1 MNSGGT
7 ARRVF
12 IEEARDLLIDLE
24 EALLE
29 LESHPGDSGLM
40 ARVFRALHTLKGTG
54 AMFGFDAVARF
65 THVVEDLFDNVRK
78 VGVPATPELLAL
90 GLDAKDHLQELL
102 AHGTADTPATHDT
115 GGATGEAGVDSTA
128 EASLAERERD
138 LLDRIGRLAA
148 RWMVADPQGAA
159 VSAEYDSAAASD
171 MGAGSASL
179 LSVSTGTHPAAHPGA
194 YPATHHA
201 AQPANGPG
209 IDHLAGQA
217 VQARQAGQLFFPQ
230 DIPDGSPREPRVYW
244 LRYTPSPDALHRGLD
259 PSRLMD
265 ALNGLGV
272 LHLWPHCEAVP
283 ALDHLDARSVHLR
296 WDAVLVTE
304 HPVSMVREPFQTLM
318 DESGLTVEELGRER
332 LLPSP
337 DLLCRIAAQGG
348 VADAAGL
355 LAAAGAGDEALRE
368 VRGRGAAAA
377 GMLSAFS
384 PAPAAAVHVASF
396 GGPGGVPAGTGAQT
410 RHQSESAVPVTG
422 DETAPAGTP
431 RLGGDD
437 GPTTSLRVDSTKVDR
452 LLDNVGEL
460 VILQARLSRI
470 AGDHDDPRLREL
482 AEGLER
488 LTESLRDS
496 TMSVRMVP
504 LDATF
509 HAFRRLVRDLAARLG
524 KDVRFVTEGGETE
537 LDKTVIDHLRDPLL
551 HLVRN
556 AMDHGV
562 ESTEARLAAGKPAE
576 AVLRLSAVHAGGEVL
591 VTVSDDGAGIDLDKL
606 RAVGVARG
614 LLAPDAEP
622 GETELLQLL
631 FLPGFSTASGVS
643 DLSGRGVGLDVVSTA
658 LSALRGSVDVV
669 TRRGE
674 GTAWRLRIPLTL
686 AIIDGLR
693 VRVGN
698 ETFILPLTQVE
709 ACLERFVEGEAA
721 TLGLIEYRERL
732 TPCLSLRRFLDVP
745 GEQPAYERVI
755 IANVDGQ
762 PVGFAVD
769 GVAGLEQAVIKRLG
783 GPCRRAAWIAGSS
796 VDAEGGISLI
806 LDAAQLVRVAQGM
819 QER

>member
-1 MNSGGT
+1 MNPGGT

-12 IEEARDLLIDLE
+12 TEEARDLLIDLE

-29 LESHPGDSGLM
+29 LESHPGDGALM

-65 THVVEDLFDNVRK
+65 THVVEDLFDSARK
-78 VGVPATPELLAL
+78 AAAPATPELLAL

-102 AHGTADTPATHDT
+102 AAGVSGPSGPSGSSGQPDGDAPGE
-115 GGATGEAGVDSTA
+115 GGAEETA
-128 EASLAERERD
+128 RAAATAARERD
-138 LLDRIGRLAA
+138 LFDRIAGLAA
-148 RWMVADPQGAA
+148 LWAAPAPQ
-159 VSAEYDSAAASD
+159 AAAQDEAAPLEVPGGVATFAAS
-171 MGAGSASL
+171 GVPSHPGHAGSAPRRAAGDGAMFPPP
-179 LSVSTGTHPAAHPGA
+179 STGG
-194 YPATHHA
+194 
-201 AQPANGPG
+201 
-209 IDHLAGQA
+209 GQ
-217 VQARQAGQLFFPQ
+217 
-230 DIPDGSPREPRVYW
+230 GSTVTPLVYW
-244 LRYTPSPDALHRGLD
+244 LRYVPSADALRRGLD
-259 PSRLMD
+259 PSRLLD
-265 ALNGLGV
+265 GLRALGA
-272 LHLWPHCEAVP
+272 LHLWPHCETVP
-283 ALDHLDARSVHLR
+283 GLDGLDAESVHLR

-304 HPVSMVREPFQTLM
+304 HPAVMVREPFATLM
-318 DESGLTVEELGRER
+318 DDGGLDVMVLGEER
-332 LLPSP
+332 LLPP
-337 DLLCRIAAQGG
+337 PELLCRIAAQGG
-348 VADAAGL
+348 VTDAAGL
-355 LAAAGAGDEALRE
+355 LAAAGAGDEALRA
-368 VRGRGAAAA
+368 VARLVATVGMSATGAARSVPLQPAA
-377 GMLSAFS
+377 SGRPVVECV
-384 PAPAAAVHVASF
+384 PAP
-396 GGPGGVPAGTGAQT
+396 
-410 RHQSESAVPVTG
+410 G
-422 DETAPAGTP
+422 DE
-431 RLGGDD
+431 
-437 GPTTSLRVDSTKVDR
+437 GPTTSLRVDSAKVDR

-460 VILQARLSRI
+460 VILQSRLSRI
-470 AGDHDDPRLREL
+470 ATDHDDPRLREL

-524 KDVRFVTEGGETE
+524 KDVRFVAEGGETE

-562 ESTEARLAAGKPAE
+562 EPAGARMAAGKPAE
-576 AVLRLSAVHAGGEVL
+576 AVLRLSAAHAGGEVL
-591 VTVSDDGAGIDLDKL
+591 ITVSDDGAGIDLEKL

-622 GETELLQLL
+622 GDAELLQLL

-658 LSALRGSVDVV
+658 LGALRGSVDVV

-693 VRVGN
+693 VRVGD

-709 ACLERFVEGEAA
+709 ACLERFVDGEAA
-721 TLGLIEYRERL
+721 TLGLIEYRDRL
-732 TPCLSLRRFLDVP
+732 VPCLSLRRFLDVP
-745 GEQPAYERVI
+745 GQQPAYERII

-806 LDAAQLVRVAQGM
+806 LDAAQLVRVAQAM

>member
-1 MNSGGT
+1 MNPGGT

-12 IEEARDLLIDLE
+12 TEEARDLLIDLE

-29 LESHPGDSGLM
+29 LESHPGDAALM

-65 THVVEDLFDNVRK
+65 THAVEDLFDNVRK
-78 VGVPATPELLAL
+78 AGAPATSELLAL

-102 AHGTADTPATHDT
+102 ARGASVPVEGKKPSADRAED
-115 GGATGEAGVDSTA
+115 GADADGV
-128 EASLAERERD
+128 AERERE
-138 LLDRIGRLAA
+138 LLDRIGGLSA
-148 RWMVADPQGAA
+148 RWVAPAVAPGAFPASSGVRGDDAVGAA
-159 VSAEYDSAAASD
+159 DALPAAPPRDFPMAAS
-171 MGAGSASL
+171 GAIPASPGHMAGLTPPERSA
-179 LSVSTGTHPAAHPGA
+179 VPA
-194 YPATHHA
+194 
-201 AQPANGPG
+201 
-209 IDHLAGQA
+209 
-217 VQARQAGQLFFPQ
+217 
-230 DIPDGSPREPRVYW
+230 GSPRESQVYW
-244 LRYTPSPDALHRGLD
+244 LHYTPSPDALRRGLD
-259 PSRLMD
+259 PSRLLD
-265 ALNGLGV
+265 GLHGLGP
-272 LHLWPHCEAVP
+272 LHVWPHCEVVP
-283 ALDHLDARSVHLR
+283 ALDRLDAEAVHLS
-296 WDAVLVTE
+296 WDAVLITE
-304 HPVSMVREPFQTLM
+304 HPLAMVREPFVALM
-318 DESGLTVEELGRER
+318 DEAGLNVVALGEER

-337 DLLCRIAAQGG
+337 ELLCRIAAQGG

-355 LAAAGAGDEALRE
+355 LAAAGAGDEALRA
-368 VRGRGAAAA
+368 VRGQG
-377 GMLSAFS
+377 GSADAVS
-384 PAPAAAVHVASF
+384 MASGGIPAATSPLVSPSASAVAAVPWPVPECAPPAADEAAQA
-396 GGPGGVPAGTGAQT
+396 GTLRPGG
-410 RHQSESAVPVTG
+410 
-422 DETAPAGTP
+422 DE
-431 RLGGDD
+431 
-437 GPTTSLRVDSTKVDR
+437 GPTTSLRVDSAKVDR

-470 AGDHDDPRLREL
+470 ATDHDDPRLREL

-524 KDVRFVTEGGETE
+524 KDVRFVAEGGETE

-562 ESTEARLAAGKPAE
+562 EPADVRLAAGKPAE
-576 AVLRLSAVHAGGEVL
+576 AVLRLSATHAGGEVL
-591 VTVSDDGAGIDLDKL
+591 ITVSDDGAGIDLDKL

-614 LLAPDAEP
+614 LLAPEADP
-622 GETELLQLL
+622 GEAELLQLL

-658 LSALRGSVDVV
+658 LGALRGSVDVV

-693 VRVGN
+693 VRVGD
-698 ETFILPLTQVE
+698 ETFILPLTQVQ
-709 ACLERFVEGEAA
+709 ACLERFVNGEAA

-732 TPCLSLRRFLDVP
+732 VPCLSLRRFLDVP

>member
-1 MNSGGT
+1 MNPGGT

-12 IEEARDLLIDLE
+12 TEEARDLLIDLE

-29 LESHPGDSGLM
+29 LESHPGDAALM

-65 THVVEDLFDNVRK
+65 THAVEDLFDNVRK
-78 VGVPATPELLAL
+78 AGVPATSELLAL

-102 AHGTADTPATHDT
+102 EQGASAPVAAEPPSAGSVEDGADAD
-115 GGATGEAGVDSTA
+115 GVA
-128 EASLAERERD
+128 ARERE
-138 LLDRIGRLAA
+138 LLGRIGTLAA
-148 RWMVADPQGAA
+148 RWAAPVAAPVALPGSLRAMDDDAA
-159 VSAEYDSAAASD
+159 VAAGTSPTAQPQDFPTASPGSIPAPSGQMATEPSAAY
-171 MGAGSASL
+171 GS
-179 LSVSTGTHPAAHPGA
+179 
-194 YPATHHA
+194 
-201 AQPANGPG
+201 
-209 IDHLAGQA
+209 
-217 VQARQAGQLFFPQ
+217 
-230 DIPDGSPREPRVYW
+230 SPRAPRVYW
-244 LRYTPSPDALHRGLD
+244 LRYAPAPGALRRGLD
-259 PSRLMD
+259 PSRLLD
-265 ALNGLGV
+265 GLHGLGALYV
-272 LHLWPHCEAVP
+272 WPHCEIVP
-283 ALDHLDARSVHLR
+283 GLDGLDAEAVHLR

-304 HPVSMVREPFQTLM
+304 HSLAMVREPFATLM
-318 DESGLTVEELGRER
+318 DEAGLDVVALGEER
-332 LLPSP
+332 LLPP
-337 DLLCRIAAQGG
+337 PELLCRIAAQGG
-348 VADAAGL
+348 VADATGL
-355 LAAAGAGDEALRE
+355 LAAAGAGDEALRA
-368 VRGRGAAAA
+368 VRGQGGIGGISGAD
-377 GMLSAFS
+377 GDV
-384 PAPAAAVHVASF
+384 P
-396 GGPGGVPAGTGAQT
+396 GVPEGMSVAGASQAASST
-410 RHQSESAVPVTG
+410 SAVVSAPWSVQECVPPAG
-422 DETAPAGTP
+422 DDAAPAGTLRP
-431 RLGGDD
+431 GGDE
-437 GPTTSLRVDSTKVDR
+437 GASTSLRVDSAKVDR

-470 AGDHDDPRLREL
+470 ATDHDDPRLREL

-524 KDVRFVTEGGETE
+524 KDVRFVAEGGETE

-562 ESTEARLAAGKPAE
+562 ESAEARLAAGKPAE
-576 AVLRLSAVHAGGEVL
+576 SVLRLSAAHAGGEVL
-591 VTVSDDGAGIDLDKL
+591 ITVSDDGAGIDLDKL

-614 LLAPDAEP
+614 LLAPDADP
-622 GETELLQLL
+622 GEAELLQLL

-658 LSALRGSVDVV
+658 LGSLRGSVDVV
-669 TRRGE
+669 SRRGE

-693 VRVGN
+693 VRVGD
-698 ETFILPLTQVE
+698 EAFILPLTQVQ
-709 ACLERFVEGEAA
+709 ACLERFVDGEAA

-732 TPCLSLRRFLDVP
+732 VPCLSLRRFLDVP

-819 QER
+819 PER

>member
-1 MNSGGT
+1 MNPGGT

-12 IEEARDLLIDLE
+12 TEEARDLLIDLE

-29 LESHPGDSGLM
+29 LESHPGDGALM

-65 THVVEDLFDNVRK
+65 THVVEDLFDSVRK
-78 VGVPATPELLAL
+78 AAAPATPELLAL
-90 GLDAKDHLQELL
+90 GLDAKDHLQDLL
-102 AHGTADTPATHDT
+102 A
-115 GGATGEAGVDSTA
+115 AGVSGQPGQPVQPGQPTGDAPGQDGAEHAARAAATA
-128 EASLAERERD
+128 ARERD
-138 LLDRIGRLAA
+138 LLDRIAGLAA
-148 RWMVADPQGAA
+148 LWAAPAPHDVAPVAPAPSDWSGGGAGFAAPAVPGHAGHAGSSPHPTEGDGAA
-159 VSAEYDSAAASD
+159 LPFLPPAS
-171 MGAGSASL
+171 GQS
-179 LSVSTGTHPAAHPGA
+179 STAKP
-194 YPATHHA
+194 
-201 AQPANGPG
+201 
-209 IDHLAGQA
+209 L
-217 VQARQAGQLFFPQ
+217 
-230 DIPDGSPREPRVYW
+230 VYW
-244 LRYTPSPDALHRGLD
+244 LRYAPSADALRRGLD
-259 PSRLMD
+259 PSRLLD
-265 ALNGLGV
+265 GLRALGALQ
-272 LHLWPHCEAVP
+272 LWPHCETVP
-283 ALDHLDARSVHLR
+283 GLDGLDAEAVHLR

-304 HPVSMVREPFQTLM
+304 HPAVMVREPFATLM
-318 DESGLTVEELGRER
+318 DDGGLDVMVLGEER
-332 LLPSP
+332 LLPP
-337 DLLCRIAAQGG
+337 AELLCRIAAQGG

-355 LAAAGAGDEALRE
+355 LAAAGAGGEALRAVE
-368 VRGRGAAAA
+368 GLASMASMATMPATGPVRPVLPQAAAS
-377 GMLSAFS
+377 GRSALEC
-384 PAPAAAVHVASF
+384 APALGDDASPV
-396 GGPGGVPAGTGAQT
+396 GALRPGG
-410 RHQSESAVPVTG
+410 
-422 DETAPAGTP
+422 DE
-431 RLGGDD
+431 
-437 GPTTSLRVDSTKVDR
+437 GPTTSLRVDSAKVDR

-460 VILQARLSRI
+460 VILQSRLSRI
-470 AGDHDDPRLREL
+470 ATDHDDPRLREL

-524 KDVRFVTEGGETE
+524 KDVRFVAEGGETE

-562 ESTEARLAAGKPAE
+562 ETAEARVAAGKPAE
-576 AVLRLSAVHAGGEVL
+576 AVLRLSAAHAGGEVL
-591 VTVSDDGAGIDLDKL
+591 ITVADDGAGIDLDKL

-622 GETELLQLL
+622 GDAELLQLL

-658 LSALRGSVDVV
+658 LGALRGSVDVV

-674 GTAWRLRIPLTL
+674 GTSWRLRIPLTL

-693 VRVGN
+693 VRVGD

-709 ACLERFVEGEAA
+709 ACLERFVDGEAA
-721 TLGLIEYRERL
+721 TLGLVEYRDRL
-732 TPCLSLRRFLDVP
+732 VPCLSLRRFLDVP
-745 GEQPAYERVI
+745 GQQPAYERII

-769 GVAGLEQAVIKRLG
+769 GVTGLEQAVIKRLG

-806 LDAAQLVRVAQGM
+806 LDAAQLVRVAQAM

>member
-1 MNSGGT
+1 MNPGGT

-12 IEEARDLLIDLE
+12 TEEARDLLIDLE

-29 LESHPGDSGLM
+29 LESHPGDAALM

-65 THVVEDLFDNVRK
+65 THVVEDLFDSVRK
-78 VGVPATPELLAL
+78 AGVPATSELLAL

-102 AHGTADTPATHDT
+102 DRGASALAPPQAPPPGMAEDSADADRV
-115 GGATGEAGVDSTA
+115 AAR
-128 EASLAERERD
+128 ERE
-138 LLDRIGRLAA
+138 LLDRIGGLAA
-148 RWMVADPQGAA
+148 RWAVPLTGGALADDAA
-159 VSAEYDSAAASD
+159 VLADTSSNASPHVYPTAAPRIILAPS
-171 MGAGSASL
+171 GHTAPESS
-179 LSVSTGTHPAAHPGA
+179 SVS
-194 YPATHHA
+194 
-201 AQPANGPG
+201 
-209 IDHLAGQA
+209 D
-217 VQARQAGQLFFPQ
+217 
-230 DIPDGSPREPRVYW
+230 DSPREPRVYW
-244 LRYTPSPDALHRGLD
+244 LRYIPSPGALRRGLD
-259 PSRLMD
+259 PSRLLD
-265 ALNGLGV
+265 GLHGLGP
-272 LHLWPHCEAVP
+272 LHVWPHCEAVP
-283 ALDHLDARSVHLR
+283 GLDGLDAEAVHLR

-304 HPVSMVREPFQTLM
+304 HPVAMVREPFAALM
-318 DESGLTVEELGRER
+318 DEAGLDVEALGEER

-337 DLLCRIAAQGG
+337 ELLCRIAAQGR

-355 LAAAGAGDEALRE
+355 LAAAGAGDEALRA
-368 VRGRGAAAA
+368 VRGQGAPVGINGINGISELGGAVPSVSV
-377 GMLSAFS
+377 GM
-384 PAPAAAVHVASF
+384 
-396 GGPGGVPAGTGAQT
+396 
-410 RHQSESAVPVTG
+410 SAVVSAPWPVPECAPPVG
-422 DETAPAGTP
+422 DDAAPAGIP
-431 RLGGDD
+431 RPGGDE
-437 GPTTSLRVDSTKVDR
+437 GATTSLRVDSAKVDR

-470 AGDHDDPRLREL
+470 ATDHDDPRLREL

-524 KDVRFVTEGGETE
+524 KDVRFVAEGGETE

-562 ESTEARLAAGKPAE
+562 EHADVRLAAGKPAE

-614 LLAPDAEP
+614 LLAPDADP
-622 GETELLQLL
+622 GEAELLQLL

-658 LSALRGSVDVV
+658 LGSLRGSVDVV

-693 VRVGN
+693 VRVGD
-698 ETFILPLTQVE
+698 ETFILPLTQVQ
-709 ACLERFVEGEAA
+709 ACLERFVDGEAA

-732 TPCLSLRRFLDVP
+732 VPCLSLRRFLDVP
-745 GEQPAYERVI
+745 GAQPAYERVI

>member
-1 MNSGGT
+1 M
-7 ARRVF
+7 AVPP
-12 IEEARDLLIDLE
+12 
-24 EALLE
+24 
-29 LESHPGDSGLM
+29 PGDAASG
-40 ARVFRALHTLKGTG
+40 V
-54 AMFGFDAVARF
+54 
-65 THVVEDLFDNVRK
+65 
-78 VGVPATPELLAL
+78 VPAPPGHIEGEPPAL
-90 GLDAKDHLQELL
+90 SGI
-102 AHGTADTPATHDT
+102 P
-115 GGATGEAGVDSTA
+115 
-128 EASLAERERD
+128 
-138 LLDRIGRLAA
+138 
-148 RWMVADPQGAA
+148 
-159 VSAEYDSAAASD
+159 
-171 MGAGSASL
+171 AGS
-179 LSVSTGTHPAAHPGA
+179 P
-194 YPATHHA
+194 
-201 AQPANGPG
+201 
-209 IDHLAGQA
+209 
-217 VQARQAGQLFFPQ
+217 F
-230 DIPDGSPREPRVYW
+230 EPRVYW
-244 LRYTPSPDALHRGLD
+244 LRYAPSADALRRGLD
-259 PSRLMD
+259 PSRLLD
-265 ALNGLGV
+265 GLRGLGA
-272 LHLWPHCEAVP
+272 LHLWPHCETVP
-283 ALDHLDARSVHLR
+283 GLDGLDAETVHLR

-304 HPVSMVREPFQTLM
+304 HPVAMVREPFATLM
-318 DESGLTVEELGRER
+318 DEAGLEVVTLGEER
-332 LLPSP
+332 LLPP
-337 DLLCRIAAQGG
+337 PELLCRIAAQGG

-355 LAAAGAGDEALRE
+355 LAAAGAGDDARRAI
-368 VRGRGAAAA
+368 RGQGGAGGAIAPVAPAVPSA
-377 GMLSAFS
+377 GFPQASPSPFTSAPMS
-384 PAPAAAVHVASF
+384 PPASAPAPRPAPECAPS
-396 GGPGGVPAGTGAQT
+396 PGDDA
-410 RHQSESAVPVTG
+410 
-422 DETAPAGTP
+422 APAGTLRP
-431 RLGGDD
+431 GGDE
-437 GPTTSLRVDSTKVDR
+437 GPTTSLRVDSAKVDR

-470 AGDHDDPRLREL
+470 ATDHDDPRLREL

-524 KDVRFVTEGGETE
+524 KEVRFVAEGGETE

-562 ESTEARLAAGKPAE
+562 EPAGVRLAAGKPAE
-576 AVLRLSAVHAGGEVL
+576 AVLRLSAAHAGGEVL
-591 VTVSDDGAGIDLDKL
+591 ITVSDDGAGIDLDRL

-622 GETELLQLL
+622 GEAELLQLL

-658 LSALRGSVDVV
+658 LGALRGSVDVV
-669 TRRGE
+669 TRRGG

-693 VRVGN
+693 VRVGD
-698 ETFILPLTQVE
+698 EAFILPLTQVE
-709 ACLERFVEGEAA
+709 ACLERFVDGEAA

-732 TPCLSLRRFLDVP
+732 VPCLSLRRFLDVP
-745 GEQPAYERVI
+745 GGQPAYERVI

>member
-1 MNSGGT
+1 MNPGGT

-12 IEEARDLLIDLE
+12 TEEARDLLIDLE

-29 LESHPGDSGLM
+29 LESHPGDTALM

-65 THVVEDLFDNVRK
+65 THVVEDLFDSVRK
-78 VGVPATPELLAL
+78 AGVPATSELLAL

-102 AHGTADTPATHDT
+102 DRGASALAPSQAPSPGMGEDAADADRV
-115 GGATGEAGVDSTA
+115 AAR
-128 EASLAERERD
+128 ERE
-138 LLDRIGRLAA
+138 LLDRIGGLAA
-148 RWMVADPQGAA
+148 RWAVPPAGGAMADDAA
-159 VSAEYDSAAASD
+159 VLADTSPNAPPRD
-171 MGAGSASL
+171 
-179 LSVSTGTHPAAHPGA
+179 
-194 YPATHHA
+194 YPATA
-201 AQPANGPG
+201 PG
-209 IDHLAGQA
+209 GILAPPGHTA
-217 VQARQAGQLFFPQ
+217 PESSFVS
-230 DIPDGSPREPRVYW
+230 DDSPREPRVYW
-244 LRYTPSPDALHRGLD
+244 LRYTPSPGALRRGLD
-259 PSRLMD
+259 PSRLLD
-265 ALNGLGV
+265 GLHGLGPLYV
-272 LHLWPHCEAVP
+272 WPHCEAVP
-283 ALDHLDARSVHLR
+283 GLDGLDAEAVHLR

-304 HPVSMVREPFQTLM
+304 HPVAMVREPFAALM
-318 DESGLTVEELGRER
+318 DETGLDVVALGDER

-337 DLLCRIAAQGG
+337 ELLCRIAAQGR

-355 LAAAGAGDEALRE
+355 LAAAGAGDEALRA
-368 VRGRGAAAA
+368 VRGQGGPVGTNGISDLGGAVPAASA
-377 GMLSAFS
+377 GM
-384 PAPAAAVHVASF
+384 PAAVSA
-396 GGPGGVPAGTGAQT
+396 PWPVPECAP
-410 RHQSESAVPVTG
+410 PVG
-422 DETAPAGTP
+422 DDAAPAGTLRP
-431 RLGGDD
+431 GGDE
-437 GPTTSLRVDSTKVDR
+437 GATTSLRVDSAKVDR

-470 AGDHDDPRLREL
+470 ATDHDDPRLREL

-524 KDVRFVTEGGETE
+524 KDVRFVAEGGETE

-562 ESTEARLAAGKPAE
+562 EHADVRLAAGKPAE
-576 AVLRLSAVHAGGEVL
+576 AVLRLSATHAGGEVL
-591 VTVSDDGAGIDLDKL
+591 ITVSDDGAGIDLDKL

-614 LLAPDAEP
+614 LLAPDADP
-622 GETELLQLL
+622 GEAELLQLL

-658 LSALRGSVDVV
+658 LGSLRGSVDVV

-693 VRVGN
+693 VRVGD
-698 ETFILPLTQVE
+698 ETFILPLTQVQ
-709 ACLERFVEGEAA
+709 ACLERFVDGEAA

-732 TPCLSLRRFLDVP
+732 VPCLSLRRFLDVP
-745 GEQPAYERVI
+745 GVQPAYERVI